1 MPMPNMPGVTPN
13 PMSGGGANKKNIIIA
28 VVVVVVVIILGYLMS
43 RGGDDKNTNNN
54 TPNNG
59 QPTAQQPGTNNP
71 TPNVPNQPVPA
82 TPPPAPTEV
91 FSYVGEV
98 SLIGASELKVLAK
111 PVVNYLDK
119 EVTLSVTVDSSTQI
133 IRRTIPKVIPKEG
146 GANLFKQETIKL
158 SDIAKGDQVTV
169 VSASNIKG
177 KTDFTASRIEVLNV
191 K

>member
-1 MPMPNMPGVTPN
+1 MPNMPGVTPS
-13 PMSGGGANKKNIIIA
+13 PMPGGTANKKNIIIA
-28 VVVVVVVIILGYLMS
+28 VVVVVVVLILGYLMS
-43 RGGDDKNTNNN
+43 RGGDDNQTGSN
-54 TPNNG
+54 TPDNG
-59 QPTAQQPGTNNP
+59 QPTAQQPGTNTPATP
-71 TPNVPNQPVPA
+71 TPNQPTPA
-82 TPPPAPTEV
+82 TPPPAPNEV

-98 SLIGASELKVLAK
+98 SSVGSSELKVLAK
-111 PVVNYLDK
+111 PIVNYLDK
-119 EVTLSVTVDSSTQI
+119 ETTLSVTVDSSTQI

-158 SDIAKGDQVTV
+158 SDIARGDQVTV